1 VRTAAC
7 LALVLTAS
15 LLASCGSGAKDSA
28 KPAPAVPVR
37 VAAVEQRDV
46 PLEIPAFGTV
56 EASSTVEIVPQV
68 SGLVTQVHFKE
79 GDFVKAGDLLFTID
93 TRPYAASMA
102 VASAEVERY
111 QALAEQARLQ
121 AERTEKLV
129 AEGIATEQELDKA
142 RADAQSSA
150 ANVKLGRASLRSAG
164 LNVSFARITSPLSG
178 RTGALLVHAGN
189 VVRAGEPS
197 PLVVIRQLT
206 PVQVK
211 FAVPETYVDQIRER
225 AKAATLDVR
234 IQRRGDNEKPVT
246 APLTFLENGVDEATG
261 TLTLKATY
269 ANAGLE
275 LWPGVSVEVALV
287 LGVDR
292 QAIVAPGAA
301 VAEGQT
307 GAYAFVV
314 DQGRARLR
322 KIEVARTTPEFAVLR
337 SGLRAG
343 EQVVTEGQLRLRDG
357 AAVSIKPGP
366 SAPGAS
372 ASNGPE
378 GTRP

>member
-1 VRTAAC
+1 
-7 LALVLTAS
+7 
-15 LLASCGSGAKDSA
+15 
-28 KPAPAVPVR
+28 
-37 VAAVEQRDV
+37 
-46 PLEIPAFGTV
+46 
-56 EASSTVEIVPQV
+56 
-68 SGLVTQVHFKE
+68 
-79 GDFVKAGDLLFTID
+79 
-93 TRPYAASMA
+93 MA

-111 QALAEQARLQ
+111 QALADQARLQ
-121 AERTEKLV
+121 AERMEKLV
-129 AEGIATEQELDKA
+129 AEGIATAQELDKA

-164 LNVSFARITSPLSG
+164 LNVSFARIKSPLSG

-206 PVQVK
+206 PVQVR

-225 AKAATLDVR
+225 AKGATLDVR
-234 IQRRGDNEKPVT
+234 VQRRGENEKPVT

-275 LWPGVSVEVALV
+275 LWPGVSVEVALM
-287 LGVDR
+287 LGVDK

-301 VAEGQT
+301 VSEGQT

-314 DQGRARLR
+314 DQGRAHLR
-322 KIEVARTTPEFAVLR
+322 KVEVARTTPEFVVLR

-343 EQVVTEGQLRLRDG
+343 ERVVTEGQVRLRSTTGRTRVVYQGNGGNAGSNLTFTLCDG
-357 AAVSIKPGP
+357 RGPAQARSLVISNAGRVRDAPAMAEAAAATC
-366 SAPGAS
+366 AP
-372 ASNGPE
+372 
-378 GTRP
+378 

>member
-1 VRTAAC
+1 MRTAALLAPL
-7 LALVLTAS
+7 LALT
-15 LLASCGSGAKDSA
+15 LLASCGRDAKDSPKA
-28 KPAPAVPVR
+28 AAVPVR
-37 VAAVEQRDV
+37 VAAVERRDV

-56 EASSTVEIVPQV
+56 EASSTVEIVSQV

-79 GDFVKAGDLLFTID
+79 GDFVKAGDPLFTID

-129 AEGIATEQELDKA
+129 NEGIATAQELDKA

-164 LNVSFARITSPLSG
+164 LNVAFTRITSPLDG
-178 RTGALLVHAGN
+178 RTGALLIHAGN

-211 FAVPETYVDQIRER
+211 FSVPEQYVDQIRER
-225 AKAATLDVR
+225 AKGATLDVR
-234 IQRRGDNEKPVT
+234 IQRRGEDEKPVT
-246 APLTFLENGVDEATG
+246 APLTFLENAVDEATG
-261 TLTLKATY
+261 TLSLKATY
-269 ANAGLE
+269 ANSGLE

-287 LGVDR
+287 LGIDK

-307 GAYAFVV
+307 GPYAFVV
-314 DQGRARLR
+314 DQGKARLR
-322 KIEVARTTPEFAVLR
+322 KLEVARTTPEFAVLR

-343 EQVVTEGQLRLRDG
+343 EQVVTEGQLRLREG
-357 AAVSIKPGP
+357 VAVTIEPGP

-378 GTRP
+378 SARP

>member
-1 VRTAAC
+1 VVRTAAIF
-7 LALVLTAS
+7 ALL
-15 LLASCGSGAKDSA
+15 LLASCSRGQKDSQ
-28 KPAPAVPVR
+28 KPAQAVPVR
-37 VAAVEQRDV
+37 VAVVEQRDV

-56 EASSTVEIVPQV
+56 EASSTVEVVSQV

-79 GDFVKAGDLLFTID
+79 GDFVKAGDPLFTID

-121 AERTEKLV
+121 AERTERLV
-129 AEGIATEQELDKA
+129 QEGLATAQELDKA

-150 ANVKLGRASLRSAG
+150 ANVKLGRAALRSAG
-164 LNVSFARITSPLSG
+164 INVAFTHIESPLEG

-189 VVRAGEPS
+189 VVRAGDPA
-197 PLVVIRQLT
+197 PLVVIRRLT

-211 FAVPETYVDQIRER
+211 FAVPETYVDRIRER
-225 AKAATLDVR
+225 AKSSTLDVHIKR
-234 IQRRGDNEKPVT
+234 AGVDSKPVT
-246 APLTFLENGVDEATG
+246 APLTFLENAVDEATG
-261 TLTLKATY
+261 TLALKATY
-269 ANAGLE
+269 PNTGFE

-287 LGVDR
+287 LGVDK

-301 VAEGQT
+301 VAEGQS

-314 DQGRARLR
+314 EQGRARLR
-322 KIEVARTTPEFAVLR
+322 KLEIERTTPELAVVR

-343 EQVVTEGQLRLRDG
+343 EQVVTEGQVRLRDG
-357 AAVSIKPGP
+357 IAVSIKPGVG
-366 SAPGAS
+366 APGAS
-372 ASNGPE
+372 AINGPE
-378 GTRP
+378 GARP

>member
-1 VRTAAC
+1 VRTAAL
-7 LALVLTAS
+7 LALVL
-15 LLASCGSGAKDSA
+15 LAGCGRDGKAAQKA
-28 KPAPAVPVR
+28 GQPVPVR

-46 PLEIPAFGTV
+46 PIEVPAFGTV
-56 EASSTVEIVPQV
+56 EASSTVAVVSQV

-79 GDFVKAGDLLFTID
+79 GDFVEAGDPLFTID

-111 QALAEQARLQ
+111 QALAEQARVQ
-121 AERTEKLV
+121 AERMERLA
-129 AEGIATEQELDKA
+129 AEGLATAQELDRA
-142 RADAQSSA
+142 RAEQRSTA
-150 ANVKLGRASLRSAG
+150 ANVKLGRAALRSAG
-164 LNVSFARITSPLSG
+164 LNVAFTRIKSPMNG
-178 RTGALLVHAGN
+178 RTGSLLVHAGN

-211 FAVPETYVDQIRER
+211 FSVPETYVDRIRER
-225 AKAATLDVR
+225 HKAGGLDVR
-234 IQRRGDNEKPVT
+234 IKRRGEGADEKPIT
-246 APLTFLENGVDEATG
+246 APLTFLENAVDEGTG
-261 TLTLKATY
+261 TLALKATY
-269 ANAGLE
+269 ENSGLE

-292 QAIVAPGAA
+292 QAVVAPGAA
-301 VAEGQT
+301 VSEGQT

-322 KIEVARTTPEFAVLR
+322 EVKVARSTPEFAVLS
-337 SGLRAG
+337 SGLTAG
-343 EQVVTEGQLRLRDG
+343 DQVVIEGQVRLRDG
-357 AAVSIKPGP
+357 AAVTIKPGP
-366 SAPGAS
+366 SAPPAS

-378 GTRP
+378 INRR